1 MDAELK
7 ARWVEALRS
16 GKYKQ
21 GRGVLRSLNDEFC
34 CLGVLCDVAGVEWV
48 PSSNSGECAYAA
60 IFEGDDSVLMLPR
73 ELGRRLASPH
83 QVDLS
88 NRNDKGASFADIADY
103 IEANL

>member
-21 GRGVLRSLNDEFC
+21 GRGVL
-34 CLGVLCDVAGVEWV
+34 
-48 PSSNSGECAYAA
+48 
-60 IFEGDDSVLMLPR
+60 
-73 ELGRRLASPH
+73 RLASPH